1 MIDSQQLAPWQMVLV
16 SVFSLLALSGL
27 VASMALHAWVLQRF
41 SWVVQ
46 WVGWYRDRPRA
57 WVGAVDLVVFVAC
70 MIFVQTLIV
79 GVIVGFRGK
88 PAVPAAPAV
97 AAVGLIADSPAPAF
111 QESLDGVETMQIV
124 DEETESPTVT
134 GAKTPEVPTWL
145 TQVLGIA
152 LLLGALLAAWLLVV
166 RTRASPVD
174 LGYWSGRWMGDLWIG
189 LLAFL
194 WVTPLVIL
202 QSQIA
207 VRLTNVEYD
216 HPVIDAMKDQ
226 PSAYPLLFFG
236 AVICAPIWEE
246 FAFRALL
253 IGWLDTLRFSK
264 WRWRTILFGTRD
276 PQAMDPLSQTETN
289 SPAPEQSGDGE
300 LRGDSSN
307 PYEVIPSALQRPS
320 ASMAVVPLGGVSELD
335 AGSQI
340 GMAGVPVGTAAKSGG
355 EAEPTLATEA
365 LPPWWPAIV
374 SGVLFGLAHFG
385 YGVSWVPLMTL
396 GVVQGRLFQLRRSLI
411 PCIVVHGLFNSMS
424 MMGLA
429 INIFIAKPE

>member
-1 MIDSQQLAPWQMVLV
+1 
-16 SVFSLLALSGL
+16 
-27 VASMALHAWVLQRF
+27 
-41 SWVVQ
+41 
-46 WVGWYRDRPRA
+46 
-57 WVGAVDLVVFVAC
+57 
-70 MIFVQTLIV
+70 
-79 GVIVGFRGK
+79 
-88 PAVPAAPAV
+88 
-97 AAVGLIADSPAPAF
+97 
-111 QESLDGVETMQIV
+111 
-124 DEETESPTVT
+124 
-134 GAKTPEVPTWL
+134 
-145 TQVLGIA
+145 
-152 LLLGALLAAWLLVV
+152 
-166 RTRASPVD
+166 
-174 LGYWSGRWMGDLWIG
+174 
-189 LLAFL
+189 
-194 WVTPLVIL
+194 
-202 QSQIA
+202 
-207 VRLTNVEYD
+207 
-216 HPVIDAMKDQ
+216 
-226 PSAYPLLFFG
+226 
-236 AVICAPIWEE
+236 
-246 FAFRALL
+246 
-253 IGWLDTLRFSK
+253 
-264 WRWRTILFGTRD
+264 
-276 PQAMDPLSQTETN
+276 MDPLSQTETN